1 MTQRRLSS
9 LKAWIMLSSIA
20 ATGPPTMVTKAAVLI
35 RHHHLTLFWKY
46 SAHRG
51 RWALNKM
58 REGGNRGQSYHYLN
72 VTIICLEYP
81 GKQPTFYYQKT
92 KQNKTPNL
100 KNSERCLVTEKQ
112 AIYRKDTWTSEK
124 ILDHGH
130 VNTNNKISFWMHQT
144 GKD

>member
-81 GKQPTFYYQKT
+81 GKQPTFYYQKKKKT
-92 KQNKTPNL
+92 KKQNKTPNL

-112 AIYRKDTWTSEK
+112 AIYRKDT
-124 ILDHGH
+124 
-130 VNTNNKISFWMHQT
+130 
-144 GKD
+144 